1 MIGSEVEIV
10 IGIDPGKSGAIVAV
24 QKLSPTQF
32 KVHSYI
38 DIQRVGFSVNIDE
51 LRAYLVQF
59 DPLTTVIV
67 SENPHTH
74 ANDGMKTFPSV
85 FEYGKS
91 VGIIRGL
98 CYGIDYVTLFVAPS
112 KWKHDLCITSPKSTK
127 QEKKELAMLKALEI
141 MDKENHT
148 IIQYS
153 SRRNGVSYLVNKFDR
168 AEAFLMGVWG
178 FNFIIDKKLNTNITT
193 NPEEE

>member
-1 MIGSEVEIV
+1 MIASGVNIV

-24 QKLSPTQF
+24 KKVSETKF
-32 KVHSYI
+32 KIHSYI
-38 DIQRVGFSVNIDE
+38 DIKRVGFSVNIDE

-112 KWKHDLCITSPKSTK
+112 KWKHDLCITSPQSTK

-141 MDKENHT
+141 MDSETHG
-148 IIQYS
+148 IIQYN
-153 SRRNGVSYLVNKFDR
+153 SRRNGISYLVNKFDR

-178 FNFIIDKKLNTNITT
+178 FKFIIDKNLTANITT